1 MFASGTNS
9 RSVRCR
15 WCWRMEGS
23 MIWRG
28 PEKGV
33 MVSCDILD
41 SLTVRIHLVG
51 FCNELLMGEVSF

>member
-1 MFASGTNS
+1 
-9 RSVRCR
+9 
-15 WCWRMEGS
+15 MEGS